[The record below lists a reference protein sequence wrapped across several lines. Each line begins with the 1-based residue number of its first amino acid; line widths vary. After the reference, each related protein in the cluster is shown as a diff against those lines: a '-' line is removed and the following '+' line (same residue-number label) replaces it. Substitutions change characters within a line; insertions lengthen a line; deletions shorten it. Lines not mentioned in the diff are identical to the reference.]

1 MVSPAAAGPV
11 IEDAAP
17 MARCARWPEPAPRY
31 RPLKEPA
38 TGEIIMG
45 VPPVSQLMTPDSRD
59 TASRPADLRPPG
71 TPVSANRAPRP
82 VAQRPASARR
92 CIRAVSARAQGTPQ
106 IPTPRIPRT
115 ARGSVTEPQRSAVAC
130 QVTPICSL
138 KCPSLSS
145 NRPPPA
151 RCTIQASRMMT
162 RMIRTIQ
169 ITVTTKPGSTN
180 LPTLATVATLAA
192 AHAYWEDPEH

>member
-1 MVSPAAAGPV
+1 MLRPWLNVRAGLSPRPDTGHSRSLCPARSWSPAGQ
-11 IEDAAP
+11 
-17 MARCARWPEPAPRY
+17 PAHDPRY
-31 RPLKEPA
+31 PGYREPTSLPQA
-38 TGEIIMG
+38 A
-45 VPPVSQLMTPDSRD
+45 RD
-59 TASRPADLRPPG
+59 TGQREH
-71 TPVSANRAPRP
+71 APRP
-82 VAQRPASARR
+82 VAQQPTSARC

-106 IPTPRIPRT
+106 MPTPRAIPHS
-115 ARGSVTEPQRSAVAC
+115 ARGSATEPERSAVAY

-192 AHAYWEDPEH
+192 AQAYREDPGH

>member
-1 MVSPAAAGPV
+1 MNRTLCSYPGHRDPMAATSDGPGYVASMPAAGP
-11 IEDAAP
+11 IAS
-17 MARCARWPEPAPRY
+17 
-31 RPLKEPA
+31 L
-38 TGEIIMG
+38 
-45 VPPVSQLMTPDSRD
+45 PVE
-59 TASRPADLRPPG
+59 
-71 TPVSANRAPRP
+71 
-82 VAQRPASARR
+82 QRSASARR

-106 IPTPRIPRT
+106 IPTPRAIPHS

-145 NRPPPA
+145 NRPPPT

-192 AHAYWEDPEH
+192 AQAYREDLGINVEWSEIW

>member
-1 MVSPAAAGPV
+1 
-11 IEDAAP
+11 
-17 MARCARWPEPAPRY
+17 MARCAGWLEPAPRY

-38 TGEIIMG
+38 PGEIIIG
-45 VPPVSQLMTPDSRD
+45 VPPVSQLMTPDIRD
-59 TASRPADLRPPG
+59 TASRTAGLSRPG
-71 TPVSANRAPRP
+71 HRSARTRAPRP
-82 VAQRPASARR
+82 VAQQSASARR

-106 IPTPRIPRT
+106 IPTPRAIPHS
-115 ARGSVTEPQRSAVAC
+115 ARGSVTEPQRSAVDC

-192 AHAYWEDPEH
+192 AHAFREDLGINVEGPKFADPQHG

>member
-1 MVSPAAAGPV
+1 MTDRKPPSCAAVGIGPARHPGGQ
-11 IEDAAP
+11 
-17 MARCARWPEPAPRY
+17 R
-31 RPLKEPA
+31 PA
-38 TGEIIMG
+38 TGNAA
-45 VPPVSQLMTPDSRD
+45 DSNAARD
-59 TASRPADLRPPG
+59 PALG
-71 TPVSANRAPRP
+71 S
-82 VAQRPASARR
+82 
-92 CIRAVSARAQGTPQ
+92 
-106 IPTPRIPRT
+106 
-115 ARGSVTEPQRSAVAC
+115 GSVTEPQRSAVAC
-130 QVTPICSL
+130 QVTPTCSL

-192 AHAYWEDPEH
+192 AHAFPEDLGINVEGPKSADPQHG

>member
-1 MVSPAAAGPV
+1 
-11 IEDAAP
+11 
-17 MARCARWPEPAPRY
+17 MARCARWPEPAPGC
-31 RPLKEPA
+31 RPFKEP
-38 TGEIIMG
+38 TPGEIIIG
-45 VPPVSQLMTPDSRD
+45 VPPVSQLMTPDIRD
-59 TASRPADLRPPG
+59 TASRPAGLRPPG
-71 TPVSANRAPRP
+71 TPGQREPAPRP
-82 VAQRPASARR
+82 VAQQSATARR
-92 CIRAVSARAQGTPQ
+92 CIRAVSARHRERRRCQRRA
-106 IPTPRIPRT
+106 IPHW
-115 ARGSVTEPQRSAVAC
+115 ARGSVTEPERSAIDC

-151 RCTIQASRMMT
+151 RCTIQASKMMT

-192 AHAYWEDPEH
+192 ARPYREDLGINVEGSKFG